1 MSLKS
6 ISFARLSFAL
16 LLASQSCFT
25 FASDKFIEPS
35 MVNIPGGQ
43 VTMNTETNATKTP
56 KTFDIKPFR
65 MGKYEVT
72 GAEFA
77 KFIAATNYPAPTK
90 CQQMNSKNWFEDTPA
105 TWEKRNHL
113 ASDYEPVTCI
123 GWNAAQAYVQ
133 WLSKETGKNYRL
145 PTDAEWEYAVR
156 AGTTSTYYWGEDVAQ
171 ACVYANVGDQA
182 AEAAIKRDYDGL
194 ESKDHVGVVPC
205 DDKSGYASVVGLY
218 KPNAFGLYD
227 MVGNIMEFT
236 QDCYEGDCTKRILR
250 GGTWHWSPSV
260 KFGTPPAD
268 WIGSLEG
275 FRIVEE
281 VSDDH
286 ACAQPESKACKKLSR
301 DSTFDREL
309 AKAQKAAKKNF

>member
-1 MSLKS
+1 M
-6 ISFARLSFAL
+6 
-16 LLASQSCFT
+16 
-25 FASDKFIEPS
+25 
-35 MVNIPGGQ
+35 
-43 VTMNTETNATKTP
+43 
-56 KTFDIKPFR
+56 
-65 MGKYEVT
+65 
-72 GAEFA
+72 
-77 KFIAATNYPAPTK
+77 
-90 CQQMNSKNWFEDTPA
+90 
-105 TWEKRNHL
+105 
-113 ASDYEPVTCI
+113 
-123 GWNAAQAYVQ
+123 
-133 WLSKETGKNYRL
+133 
-145 PTDAEWEYAVR
+145 
-156 AGTTSTYYWGEDVAQ
+156 
-171 ACVYANVGDQA
+171 GDQA

-281 VSDDH
+281 ISTEH
-286 ACAQPESKACKKLSR
+286 ACSQPESKACKNLARKSK
-301 DSTFDREL
+301 FENEL